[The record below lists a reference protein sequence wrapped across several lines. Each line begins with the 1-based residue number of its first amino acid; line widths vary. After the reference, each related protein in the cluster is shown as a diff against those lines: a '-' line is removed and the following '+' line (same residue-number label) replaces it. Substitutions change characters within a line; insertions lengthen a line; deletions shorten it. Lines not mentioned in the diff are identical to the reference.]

1 MIVDSHCHLRD
12 DRYVGPEWEVE
23 DAIAFMDAVGIAKA
37 VVFQAWK
44 STRMSIET
52 TEAAVAEYPD
62 RLIPYVYAVPH
73 FERPVLPEI
82 ENAIVR
88 RGFRGIKMHKGDCR
102 FAEYLTD
109 PVMEL
114 AQELDVPC
122 LVDFKGEADPARR
135 IAEKLPR
142 LKLIIAHLGQCI
154 GTDASVLDK
163 FIAIAEEHPAVLL
176 DASAVVLT
184 EKIAEAAQRIG
195 SERVLWGTDAPAP
208 GDPDAVKRN
217 LAEINAMDLSAT
229 EKEDILG
236 RNILRLLE
244 RNGL

>member
-12 DRYVGPEWEVE
+12 DRFAGPEWEV
-23 DAIAFMDAVGIAKA
+23 DDVIAFMDAAGIGRA
-37 VVFQAWK
+37 VVFQAWQ
-44 STRMSIET
+44 STQSSVEAA
-52 TEAAVAEYPD
+52 EAAVAKYPS

-73 FERPVLPEI
+73 YERPVLPEI
-82 ENAIVR
+82 ENAIER

-114 AQELDVPC
+114 AQELQVPC
-122 LVDFKGEADPARR
+122 LVDFKGEADAARR
-135 IAEKLPR
+135 IAEKFPR

-154 GTDASVLDK
+154 STDGAVLDK
-163 FIAIAEEHPAVLL
+163 FITIAEAHPNVLL
-176 DASAVVLT
+176 DASAVALT
-184 EKIAEAAQRIG
+184 EKIAEAVQRIG
-195 SERVLWGTDAPAP
+195 SKRVLWGTDAPAP

-217 LAEINAMDLSAT
+217 LAEIDAMGLSAT
-229 EKEDILG
+229 EKQDILG

-244 RNGL
+244 SN